1 MGNSDSSGYW
11 CLPLGSFRPNPDTKK
26 GWTMVEKIIGILA
39 AFIAAVL
46 FLALLVAGVIG
57 SAILVSII

>member
-1 MGNSDSSGYW
+1 
-11 CLPLGSFRPNPDTKK
+11 
-26 GWTMVEKIIGILA
+26 MVEKIIGILA